1 MKPIRRMAMLVS
13 LRMAEPSRDSL
24 LASARR
30 VDWRFL
36 LPDPELGH
44 VGYLGPDDPE
54 LERACTALARSFER
68 LGPGWK
74 NCDVIVLARPSG
86 DELAA
91 ATSAVRPGGW
101 LYVETSGARAWRQAA
116 ALDGLRFEDI
126 AVYWHR
132 PSFKSCEEIV
142 PLEDGAVRAMLA
154 RRRGFKVLLGGILLR
169 ANALRWV
176 ISSASVVARR
186 PDGGGS

>member
-1 MKPIRRMAMLVS
+1 
-13 LRMAEPSRDSL
+13 MAEPNRDSL

-54 LERACTALARSFER
+54 LELACTDFARSFR
-68 LGPGWK
+68 LLGPVGS
-74 NCDVIVLARPSG
+74 NCDVVVLARPSG
-86 DELAA
+86 DELAVA
-91 ATSAVRPGGW
+91 AAAVRPGGW
-101 LYVETSGARAWRQAA
+101 LYAETSGARARRQAA
-116 ALDGLRFEDI
+116 ALDGLGFEDI

-142 PLEDGAVRAMLA
+142 PLEDGAVRAVLA
-154 RRRGFKVLLGGILLR
+154 RRRGFKALLGGMLLR
-169 ANALRWV
+169 ANALRWA
-176 ISSASVVARR
+176 ITSASVVARR
-186 PDGGGS
+186 PGGGGS